1 MKITVDRHDFSMAFQ
16 RAGRADQFSSHA
28 MRLLFEY
35 FEEYEE
41 STGEEIE
48 LDPVAI
54 CCEYC
59 EETPA
64 DIVKNYSIDLSS
76 VDPEDLDYDQA
87 CVDIVREYLEEN
99 TQLVGETAS
108 GFVYAAF

>member
-1 MKITVDRHDFSMAFQ
+1 MKITIDRHDFSNAFQ

-41 STGEEIE
+41 STSEEIE
-48 LDPVAI
+48 LNVIAI

-59 EETPA
+59 EDTAKSIA
-64 DIVKNYSIDLSS
+64 DNYSIDYEEN
-76 VDPEDLDYDQA
+76 VYEDELRE
-87 CVDIVREYLEEN
+87 IVRDYLEEN
-99 TQLVGETAS
+99 TQLIGETTS